1 MKKKVNNNNEIIIN
15 SAYSFAPG
23 TGYICKITST
33 FKNNISIIKHFSW
46 ADWENNFLK

>member
-23 TGYICKITST
+23 ADYICKITST
-33 FKNNISIIKHFSW
+33 FYNNASVILIFI
-46 ADWENNFLK
+46 L